1 MYKMQKVE
9 GTSGFYKKGNAVV
22 NTDYSAFL
30 RAKDRKKEKQ
40 KVNDL
45 ENRLIKI
52 EELLERLL
60 DVHKT

>member
-9 GTSGFYKKGNAVV
+9 GTAGFYKKENTVV

-30 RAKDRKKEKQ
+30 KAKERKKEKQ

-45 ENRLIKI
+45 ENRLNKI